1 MALIPP
7 GWQSNACIC
16 GFRRHRLVSAQRL
29 LWIGE
34 QCLSLYRFRHHLFQ
48 KYLDQSLDA
57 VERAR
62 LHAQVGSMLETL
74 YATQRTTYAVQLA
87 RHFAA
92 AEMLEKAV
100 DYLHQAGEHAHQLAA
115 NVKAIEH
122 MRHGLALLT
131 TLPDTPRRAGRE
143 LALQILRGNAL
154 IAVQGYAASAVI
166 VFGIVL
172 IMLGFRLRGLRD
184 RVDGCMA
191 TNLMR

>member
-1 MALIPP
+1 LT
-7 GWQSNACIC
+7 IC
-16 GFRRHRLVSAQRL
+16 
-29 LWIGE
+29 
-34 QCLSLYRFRHHLFQ
+34 
-48 KYLDQSLDA
+48 
-57 VERAR
+57 
-62 LHAQVGSMLETL
+62 
-74 YATQRTTYAVQLA
+74 
-87 RHFAA
+87 
-92 AEMLEKAV
+92 

-115 NVKAIEH
+115 NVEAIEH
-122 MRHGLALLT
+122 MRHGLTLLA

-143 LALQILRGNAL
+143 LGLQILLGNAL